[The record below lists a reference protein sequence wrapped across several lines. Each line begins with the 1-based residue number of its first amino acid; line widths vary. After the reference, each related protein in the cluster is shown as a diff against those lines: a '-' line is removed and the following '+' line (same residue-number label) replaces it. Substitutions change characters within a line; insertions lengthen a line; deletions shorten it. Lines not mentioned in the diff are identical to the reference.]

1 MNKIVPRI
9 LCGALIGL
17 LGTLVLAQGSRS
29 AAAYEAIGID
39 TANVLAGT
47 VLQAIVVPGG
57 EKQVVSLVTYF
68 TGEKTKEGA
77 VNVRLDV
84 LRGKGNQLAPIYTR
98 DFGAENG
105 GFVGE
110 GDLLHRG
117 RDAWNQFVEL
127 PVRTVAFARR
137 DPRCADRH
145 RPGEQRRCGCRLGV
159 GPAPTP
165 SALSRAC
172 IARRGSREGAASI
185 AATEVRPL
193 VGGTAMQAF
202 SLKRVADYCGIV
214 SVAPAL
220 ILLESKPLACSN
232 AATVV
237 PKRFEIS

>member
-110 GDLLHRG
+110 GDLQLVDLD
-117 RDAWNQFVEL
+117 RDGVNEIVVSFATFADPLIDQRLGEVIFYEKDGFQTAWAHPVEYDATRAARNVPL
-127 PVRTVAFARR
+127 ERR
-137 DPRCADRH
+137 DRYVRELDLINTMRTRGVTLFFEKKVIAVA
-145 RPGEQRRCGCRLGV
+145 GERL
-159 GPAPTP
+159 PEPKLIQETFP
-165 SALSRAC
+165 L
-172 IARRGSREGAASI
+172 RER
-185 AATEVRPL
+185 ER
-193 VGGTAMQAF
+193 
-202 SLKRVADYCGIV
+202 
-214 SVAPAL
+214 
-220 ILLESKPLACSN
+220 
-232 AATVV
+232 
-237 PKRFEIS
+237 